1 MFSRTTNFY
10 AGCDVG
16 STTGKAV
23 IMNEKKILATAI
35 VESEIDPEKTANN
48 ALIHAMAQVKGLER
62 LEDITY
68 LVGTGYGRT
77 EVPFAH
83 KNVSEISCHALGAH
97 FVDKK
102 IKTIVDIGGQDI
114 KGISLNGNGTVKEF
128 VMNDKCAAGTGK
140 FFEAMGRTF
149 KMDLTDFSV
158 LAGKAKKSIPVS
170 SQCSVFAESEVISL
184 IGQKNSPADIALGI
198 HESVAK
204 RCYTLLKR
212 VGLNPRITITGGC
225 AKNKTLAK
233 TLKQILKMNIT
244 ELSVDPQIMG
254 ALGAAIFA
262 RENGK

>member
-1 MFSRTTNFY
+1 MSNHFY

-23 IMNEKKILATAI
+23 IMNDKKILATAI
-35 VESEIDPEKTANN
+35 VESEIDPELTAKN
-48 ALIHAMAQVKGLER
+48 ALIKAMDQVKDLNR

-83 KNVSEISCHALGAH
+83 KNVSEISCHALGAY
-97 FVDKK
+97 FMDKK
-102 IKTIVDIGGQDI
+102 IRTIVDIGGQDI
-114 KGISLNGNGTVKEF
+114 KGISLHDNGMVKEF

-149 KMDLTDFSV
+149 KMDLTEFST
-158 LAGKAKKSIPVS
+158 LAGKAKKSISVS

-184 IGQKNSPADIALGI
+184 IAKKNPPENIALGI

-212 VGLNPRITITGGC
+212 VGLNQRITITGGC
-225 AKNKTLAK
+225 AKNNTLVK
-233 TLKQILKMNIT
+233 TLKQILKMNIA
-244 ELSVDPQIMG
+244 ELKIDPQIIG
-254 ALGAAIFA
+254 ALGAAVFA
-262 RENGK
+262 KQNGK